1 MTLII
6 DAPVPASVPAMA
18 TVDLYLDIH
27 KGIRADLFSVT
38 GRAGSLDP
46 ADAAGRAGWPRPS
59 GGRSTCWP
67 ATPSTRTRSSSRSS
81 RSSAPDLAEV
91 VATDHHGLEPRMDG
105 LVALADAAAD
115 VAGAEARSWLHAL
128 YLDLALF
135 TGDYL
140 RHQETEG
147 ARRHAGAGGGHRPGR
162 GAGPRGGPSSRAS
175 TGRDGGVAGGDAA
188 GHEPGRPGRAARRH
202 AGLAPRPRSFA
213 GVWGAGRLCPR
224 TPADHERLGERLGL
238 A

>member
-46 ADAAGRAGWPRPS
+46 ADAAGRAALAEAVRWSVDLLVSHAEHEDTVVQPVLEVER
-59 GGRSTCWP
+59 
-67 ATPSTRTRSSSRSS
+67 
-81 RSSAPDLAEV
+81 PDLAEV
-91 VATDHHGLEPRMDG
+91 IATDHHGLEPRMDG

-140 RHQETEG
+140 RHQDTEERVVMPALEAAIGPDAVRALEG
-147 ARRHAGAGGGHRPGR
+147 AIISSIPPDEMAASLAVMLPAMNLDDRAGLLGGMQAGAP
-162 GAGPRGGPSSRAS
+162 A
-175 TGRDGGVAGGDAA
+175 DV
-188 GHEPGRPGRAARRH
+188 
-202 AGLAPRPRSFA
+202 FA
-213 GVWGAGRLCPR
+213 GVWALVGSVLD
-224 TPADHERLGERLGL
+224 PADHERLGERLGL